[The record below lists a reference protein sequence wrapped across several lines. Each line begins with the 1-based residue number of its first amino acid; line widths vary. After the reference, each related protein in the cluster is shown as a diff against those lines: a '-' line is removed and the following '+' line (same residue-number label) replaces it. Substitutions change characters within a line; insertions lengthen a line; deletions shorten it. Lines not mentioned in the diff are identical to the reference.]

1 MRMNTQP
8 TAESLLNQMA
18 QIRRMDRGT
27 IHVLRQG
34 PQGPYYNHQ
43 CYEGGKNVSRYLPTD
58 QVSELKQAIEGY
70 HQFEQL
76 SAQYV
81 DLVVARTRAER
92 GASAKKKNFQPL
104 SSWPKTKKSSD

>member
-1 MRMNTQP
+1 MNAQP
-8 TAESLLNQMA
+8 TPELLLNQMA

-34 PQGPYYNHQ
+34 PQEPYYNHQ
-43 CYEGGKNVSRYLPTD
+43 CYEQGKNVSRYLRAD

-81 DLVVARTRAER
+81 DLVVGRTRAER
-92 GASAKKKNFQPL
+92 AAGSKKKKFRPP
-104 SSWPKTKKSSD
+104 SSSPRKRKSSN